1 MFFNMLQIRIFGL
14 FLLLIGHVEQYVE
27 AAKVVIIE
35 DVCNLLLLK
44 EHDLMYCF
52 GKRLQQT
59 LLLDA

>member
-1 MFFNMLQIRIFGL
+1 MLQIRIFGL

-44 EHDLMYCF
+44 EHDLMYGF
-52 GKRLQQT
+52 GKRLEQT